1 MAAQRSSLVVISKS
15 PLETFRIGR
24 VLGAGLK
31 GGDCVAL
38 TGELGAGKTCLTQGI
53 AHGLGV
59 PDCYVVASPT
69 FTLINEYP
77 GKETALYHL
86 DVYRLTGSEDLEEIG
101 YQEYLTSGGVVV
113 VEWAEKI
120 SDSIPEEALR
130 VALSYLDEN
139 VRKIEISD
147 GADRIC
153 SWKQTFTPKSKYPES
168 WRQNMQKWRSRSCTM
183 PLAWKG
189 RHK

>member
-1 MAAQRSSLVVISKS
+1 MISNLCRFCHTFRIGNDKMATQRSSLVLISKS
-15 PLETFRIGR
+15 PAETLRIGR
-24 VLGAGLK
+24 LLGSALT

-53 AHGLGV
+53 ASGLGV

-86 DVYRLTGSEDLEEIG
+86 DFYRLAGPGDLEEIG
-101 YQEYLTSGGVVV
+101 YQEYLTRGGVVV

-120 SDSIPEEALR
+120 PEVIPEKALCIT
-130 VALSYLDEN
+130 LSYAGEHA
-139 VRKIEISD
+139 RKIEIS
-147 GADRIC
+147 GETDRMC
-153 SWKQTFTPKSKYPES
+153 SWKRTLAPE
-168 WRQNMQKWRSRSCTM
+168 
-183 PLAWKG
+183 G
-189 RHK
+189 G

>member
-1 MAAQRSSLVVISKS
+1 MATQRSSLVLISKS
-15 PLETFRIGR
+15 PMETLRIGR
-24 VLGAGLK
+24 LLGAGLK

-53 AHGLGV
+53 ANGLGV

-77 GKETALYHL
+77 GKETELYHL
-86 DVYRLTGSEDLEEIG
+86 DFYRLTGSEDLEEIG
-101 YQEYLTSGGVVV
+101 YREYLARGGVVV

-130 VALSYLDEN
+130 IVLSHLDDT
-139 VRKIEISD
+139 VRRIEISD
-147 GADRIC
+147 GADRMC
-153 SWKQTFTPKSKYPES
+153 SWKQTFTPESKYPES
-168 WRQNMQKWRSRSCTM
+168 NR
-183 PLAWKG
+183 
-189 RHK
+189 

>member
-1 MAAQRSSLVVISKS
+1 MAAQRSSLVLISKS
-15 PLETFRIGR
+15 PMETLRIGR
-24 VLGAGLK
+24 LLGAGLK

-53 AHGLGV
+53 ANGLGV
-59 PDCYVVASPT
+59 PGCYVVASPT

-86 DVYRLTGSEDLEEIG
+86 DFYRLTGFEDLEEIG
-101 YQEYLTSGGVVV
+101 YQEYLTRGGVVV

-120 SDSIPEEALR
+120 LDSIPEEALW
-130 VALSYLDEN
+130 VTFSYLDEN
-139 VRKIEISD
+139 MRKIEISN
-147 GADRIC
+147 GTDRIH

-168 WRQNMQKWRSRSCTM
+168 SR
-183 PLAWKG
+183 
-189 RHK
+189 